1 MTMVADLNI
10 AEIPYESGEI
20 RFRYS
25 RVMSADGARWIRH
38 GLFCEYHR
46 NGKVIS
52 EGSYK
57 DGAEIGLW
65 RDYYEDGQLA
75 AEGRYENGLE
85 VGDWKYWKRDG
96 TFTDKP
102 VVSRNSN

>member
-1 MTMVADLNI
+1 M
-10 AEIPYESGEI
+10 
-20 RFRYS
+20 
-25 RVMSADGARWIRH
+25 
-38 GLFCEYHR
+38 
-46 NGKVIS
+46 IS